1 MMKMRKS
8 KIFLHQWISKIINNG
23 DSVMGRL
30 INFFKKMDPVKG
42 FIHELNREAYK
53 LNKNIVAET
62 NTMQKVPLNQDI
74 YNKNTQP
81 QPSGAPAPIPVPVNN
96 NQTQQVSTA
105 PVTIPSGIS
114 QEQLNQFLDKMSSM
128 EKKIDRFFNLI
139 EKRVV
144 KNAKEINIR
153 IKLNDT
159 NENTDSE
166 QA

>member
-1 MMKMRKS
+1 MQKS
-8 KIFLHQWISKIINNG
+8 KIFLHQWTSKIINNG
-23 DSVMGRL
+23 GSLLSRL
-30 INFFKKMDPVKG
+30 FNFFKKMDPVKG
-42 FIHELNREAYK
+42 FIHELNREAFK
-53 LNKNIVAET
+53 LNKNIVSET
-62 NTMQKVPLNQDI
+62 RTMQKVPLDQNI
-74 YNKNTQP
+74 YNNAQ
-81 QPSGAPAPIPVPVNN
+81 PAPRPVVPVPNPVNN
-96 NQTQQVSTA
+96 AQPPQSNYA
-105 PVTIPSGIS
+105 PVPAIQGLN

-159 NENTDSE
+159 NENTDPE

>member
-23 DSVMGRL
+23 GSLLSRL
-30 INFFKKMDPVKG
+30 FTSFKQMESIKG

-62 NTMQKVPLNQDI
+62 TTMQKVPLDQNI
-74 YNKNTQP
+74 YNNNAPARSPVSPTPQVTSVNNSQP
-81 QPSGAPAPIPVPVNN
+81 QQVNPIPAPITTGV
-96 NQTQQVSTA
+96 
-105 PVTIPSGIS
+105 S

>member
-1 MMKMRKS
+1 MKMQKS
-8 KIFLHQWISKIINNG
+8 KIFLHQWTSKIINNG
-23 DSVMGRL
+23 GSL
-30 INFFKKMDPVKG
+30 LSHLFNFFKKMDPVKG

-53 LNKNIVAET
+53 LNKNIVSET
-62 NTMQKVPLNQDI
+62 RTMQKVPLDQNI
-74 YNKNTQP
+74 YNNNP
-81 QPSGAPAPIPVPVNN
+81 QPAPRPVVPTHNPVSNVQPPQVNPAP
-96 NQTQQVSTA
+96 VS
-105 PVTIPSGIS
+105 IIQGLN

>member
-1 MMKMRKS
+1 MES
-8 KIFLHQWISKIINNG
+8 I
-23 DSVMGRL
+23 
-30 INFFKKMDPVKG
+30 KG

-62 NTMQKVPLNQDI
+62 TTMQKVPLDQNI
-74 YNKNTQP
+74 YNNSAPARSPVSPTPQVTSVNNSQP
-81 QPSGAPAPIPVPVNN
+81 QQVNPIPAPITTGV
-96 NQTQQVSTA
+96 
-105 PVTIPSGIS
+105 S